1 MINFGSNPAFILGI
15 ALALCGVA
23 LYAMRSYRPELSRDH
38 DIFFAAIALITG
50 LILMFQGWRL
60 DPLLLLGQLSLA
72 GSAVFFAVENI
83 RLRGVT
89 TQQAKRN
96 TPIVDDERP
105 VSRNYRYDNYEYR
118 AEFEELPSVEDRAES
133 RRIRASRDPRSVR
146 RDDSTGSRRSAYGSR
161 RDEDSYGP
169 DDRPPSKRRLPR
181 PQRRYSERDEA
192 TEPTWDDVGRR
203 SPDADWGDRPSR
215 PRNRD
220 GYREEYRDDYRDSYR
235 DDYASAPPVR
245 EPLDEPSYAR
255 RPAADQYPPQTAPTA
270 GEYTDYRP
278 VDYANGEADNSS
290 YQDEYPY

>member
-96 TPIVDDERP
+96 TPIVDDDRP

-133 RRIRASRDPRSVR
+133 RRIRASRDPRSAR
-146 RDDSTGSRRSAYGSR
+146 RDDYADSRRSAYGGNR
-161 RDEDSYGP
+161 RDEGGYGP
-169 DDRPPSKRRLPR
+169 DDRPASKRRLPR
-181 PQRRYSERDEA
+181 PQRRYPERDDIV
-192 TEPTWDDVGRR
+192 EPTWDDVGRR
-203 SPDADWGDRPSR
+203 NPDADWGDRPARSR
-215 PRNRD
+215 SRD
-220 GYREEYRDDYRDSYR
+220 EYREDYREDYRENYVAPPAEREPVDEPAYPRRSAPEQQYPARPASSTGDYTEYRPADYTND
-235 DDYASAPPVR
+235 
-245 EPLDEPSYAR
+245 
-255 RPAADQYPPQTAPTA
+255 
-270 GEYTDYRP
+270 
-278 VDYANGEADNSS
+278 EADNSS